1 MALFNIKFF
10 NLLAFTFILLNAK
23 AQTLIMNEVSN
34 GPSGSQ
40 EYVEFVVVSNTAIYN
55 CSSSTPPCIDIRGW
69 IFDDNSGYHGPSGV
83 AAGAIRFSQNSIWAC
98 VPLGSI
104 ILLYNDADKNSAITL
119 ADDLSMTDGNC
130 RIIAPIS
137 NTSLF
142 ERNTSTPGAAAC
154 SYPSTGW
161 VAGGSW
167 SFTALANTSDCARI
181 VNLAGC
187 EVFSVCYGA
196 ANNLN
201 TLIYFPT
208 AGTGTVYSFN
218 SVNPQIQANWSSGS
232 AAVMQ
237 TPGTPN
243 NSANAAY
250 IAQFNNG
257 CIPITQLT
265 VTAVAVD
272 AGCTCNGS
280 ATANSFGSIGGYTY
294 VWYDASM
301 NSIGQTAATATGLCA
316 GVYYV
321 TSTSQIGCIVTTSVT
336 INSSSTASVSVNSQ
350 SICAGTSTTLSAIPS
365 ASGGTFFWFPSGAT
379 SSSISIAPGS
389 TTTYTVGYTFA
400 GCTSTNI
407 ATIFVTPMPTV
418 TVNSTTLCSG
428 QTATLIANGASTY
441 SWSSGTTSNL
451 LVVSPSISTTYSVI
465 GINATCTNTTSAFVN
480 IFSSPTLAVS
490 PSTICA
496 GETTTL
502 MVSGANSYLW
512 NTGQT
517 THTITVNPITSTTYS
532 VSGTSGLCNNS
543 TTVNV
548 TVNQLPSVTV
558 LSQTICIGQSATL
571 IANGAASYSWSNT
584 SLNNTLIV
592 NPNAT
597 SVYTVTGTTLS
608 CSAAVTATVFVD
620 AIPTIF
626 FNSNKTS
633 GCAPLCIQFTD
644 FATLTSGTIS
654 TWDWTFDDGSTSNM
668 QNPFHCFD
676 NQGSY
681 DVSLTVTSSNGCSSL
696 LVNSNM
702 ITVFPTPIA
711 EFESNFDETD
721 ILNPTINFTNLSSNA
736 NDYAWNFGDTISTIT
751 NPTHTYDIEGTYTTT
766 LTATNQFGCKDAVIH
781 DVIVKGIFTF
791 YTPNTFTPNEDFIN
805 DVFLPIGFGWD
816 PDKYQLEIFDR
827 WGNNCFTTKEVGRGW
842 DGRANNGNK
851 TAQIGTY
858 TWKVEL
864 TDLFG
869 VSHNY
874 IGRIMLNK

>member
-98 VPLGSI
+98 VPLGTI

-301 NSIGQTAATATGLCA
+301 NPIGQTAATATGLCA

-365 ASGGTFFWFPSGAT
+365 ASGGTFFWSPSGAT

-428 QTATLIANGASTY
+428 QTATLIANGASSY

-711 EFESNFDETD
+711 EFESNFEETD

-827 WGNNCFTTKEVGRGW
+827 WGNNCFTTKEVARGW

-874 IGRIMLNK
+874 IGRIMLNR

>member
-98 VPLGSI
+98 VPLGTI

-301 NSIGQTAATATGLCA
+301 NPIGQTAATATGLCA

-365 ASGGTFFWFPSGAT
+365 ASGGTFFWSPSGAT

-428 QTATLIANGASTY
+428 QTATLIANGASSY

-480 IFSSPTLAVS
+480 IFSSPILAVS

-711 EFESNFDETD
+711 EFESNFEETD

-827 WGNNCFTTKEVGRGW
+827 WGNNCFTTKEVARGW

-874 IGRIMLNK
+874 IGRIMLNR

>member
-301 NSIGQTAATATGLCA
+301 NPIGQTAATATGLCA